1 MLPKQRQH
9 HIVVVRHRA
18 ADFVQWDVILDVQA
32 AQVAVAAAAVRMP
45 ALAVAAAAHMVVQAA
60 VRMPALAVQMV
71 VRLPVVLPVGR
82 VRAAV
87 PVPVPI
93 HARAVVL
100 ALVQRPVQMPVPP
113 VLAHVMD
120 VLVVLMAVVG
130 APITV

>member
-1 MLPKQRQH
+1 MLPKQQRQH
-9 HIVVVRHRA
+9 TA
-18 ADFVQWDVILDVQA
+18 AARLPAVDFVQRGVIPDA
-32 AQVAVAAAAVRMP
+32 AAAAAVRMP